1 MKSTL
6 SLPTVVLLVSAIA
19 CLVMMWV
26 VVQSPMLTHQMSA
39 ANYHASK
46 LIEERYK
53 RLEDYA
59 IKLHGELEI
68 LKIQRDMQRPP
79 TVPNAKKNLREN
91 Q

>member
-1 MKSTL
+1 MKSAI
-6 SLPTVVLLVSAIA
+6 SLPTVVLLVTAMA

-26 VVQSPMLTHQMSA
+26 VMQSPTPTREMSP
-39 ANYHASK
+39 ANSHASK
-46 LIEERYK
+46 MIEERYK

-59 IKLHGELEI
+59 IKLHGEIEI

-79 TVPNAKKNLREN
+79 SDQPKKNLREN